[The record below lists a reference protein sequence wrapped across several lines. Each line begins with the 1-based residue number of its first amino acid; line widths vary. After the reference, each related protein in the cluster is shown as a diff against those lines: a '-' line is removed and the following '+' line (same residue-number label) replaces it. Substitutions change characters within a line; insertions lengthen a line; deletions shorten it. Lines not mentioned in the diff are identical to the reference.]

1 MITARDARTDLKDR
15 LRQGSGADG
24 GWGYYDGK
32 TARLEPTAW
41 MALAPTADR
50 DGAVTRLQRWPARDG
65 LLMERAGGDA
75 NYGFHGL
82 ALLALQARGGD
93 HAVGTAALVDGIQRV
108 KGERLEVSEPNGRQD
123 NRLQAWSWI
132 RGTFSWVEP
141 TAWCMLALK
150 KWASSGGSADR
161 ARLNEAERL
170 LVNRTCVGGGWNY
183 GNSDVLGKN
192 LHPYLPTTA
201 AALLA
206 LQDRRD
212 LDVVGRSLDYLEA
225 NATSERSAGALAL
238 TMIALRI
245 YGRDVKRAES
255 ALLAQLPTT
264 IALGNR
270 VALAV
275 AAYALDP
282 DQSYDAFTL

>member
-1 MITARDARTDLKDR
+1 M
-15 LRQGSGADG
+15 
-24 GWGYYDGK
+24 
-32 TARLEPTAW
+32 
-41 MALAPTADR
+41 
-50 DGAVTRLQRWPARDG
+50 
-65 LLMERAGGDA
+65 
-75 NYGFHGL
+75 
-82 ALLALQARGGD
+82 
-93 HAVGTAALVDGIQRV
+93 
-108 KGERLEVSEPNGRQD
+108 
-123 NRLQAWSWI
+123 
-132 RGTFSWVEP
+132 
-141 TAWCMLALK
+141 
-150 KWASSGGSADR
+150 
-161 ARLNEAERL
+161 
-170 LVNRTCVGGGWNY
+170 
-183 GNSDVLGKN
+183 LGKN